1 MAYIGGKWVTVGES
15 KGLGSKINVVSKER
29 ATAMVSERGILA
41 IPLEM
46 NWGADESIKVFTAQD
61 WTRDSLYTFGYDTTA
76 PEVRNIRE
84 MFLGGAN
91 ELVIA
96 RLNGKGEKASNSICK
111 AKYPG
116 TRGNDLEVSVEA
128 DPDSGTIENELAD
141 ISVKF
146 TASENKVTATYS
158 NVPDGYELVG
168 SLVKDGVENK
178 KAVQTVDGN
187 QLIITIPDGAE
198 AGEYEVKACVKS
210 GEAVSLISTG
220 SITVTVTPA
229 TEPVVI
235 EKFGFVKENATLDS
249 INPGASSAIDHDNNI
264 FYFYFKEKPE
274 DATNYLTVFE
284 VDGKKYASTWS
295 NTRGNL
301 VGLGK
306 GKSHNTDADF
316 VFDTSWKKHNGT
328 EIDVTG
334 KTVKVSVVKFD
345 EPVTNA
351 KAPTGEGTEVI
362 APVEIDCSADKEG
375 GNNITVQEG
384 TEASTTAK
392 YTSATPES
400 FDSEVPAKFI
410 VKTFLDGVEVDK
422 QTVKNISKLKD
433 NDFIVWDKTLQLEEN
448 AGEPLSGGTNSEVT
462 NADYSD
468 ALNKLEPQVFHV
480 LGLPIRNEE
489 LQQMFIEYTK
499 RLRDALGI
507 KFVTVMPPTD
517 EPANY
522 EGVIQ
527 VPNLLEDDDVNEE
540 GDLIYWVAGLQA
552 GCKVQDSCGNLDYTG
567 AYTIDVNYTQR
578 ALENM
583 IDNGYFAFHLAR
595 GKDRQQHV
603 RTWVDINT
611 LTEFGDGQNEDWT
624 RNQTIRVIDQCCN
637 DIAALFNND
646 YASRVP
652 NTDAGRAALRTDI
665 KTYMEELEAKGAIE
679 AFDPS
684 SIVIEQY
691 DKRIVVVEV
700 LITPVNAME
709 QMYMTIF
716 IQ

>member
-29 ATAMVSERGILA
+29 AIAMVSERGILA

-46 NWGADESIKVFTAQD
+46 NWGADDSIKVFTAQD

-84 MFLGGAN
+84 MFLGGAR
-91 ELVIA
+91 ELVVA
-96 RLNGKGEKASNSICK
+96 RLNGKGEKATNGICT

-116 TRGNDLEVSVEA
+116 TRGNDLEISIEA
-128 DPDSGTIENELAD
+128 DPDAGTVENELSKA
-141 ISVKF
+141 
-146 TASENKVTATYS
+146 TATFS
-158 NVPDGYELVG
+158 A
-168 SLVKDGVENK
+168 S
-178 KAVQTVDGN
+178 GN
-187 QLIITIPDGAE
+187 QLTVKFNNLPEGYKPKAAVVKEGKEVKGVSINEGSDNITIYITPDIGDGTFNVNAYAAQE
-198 AGEYEVKACVKS
+198 SSKI
-210 GEAVSLISTG
+210 LISTG
-220 SITVTVTPA
+220 EYSATVTPA
-229 TEPVVI
+229 TKSTIKLKEGTAQDNYGETGITVSYEVTDNT
-235 EKFGFVKENATLDS
+235 VKATLT
-249 INPGASSAIDHDNNI
+249 GAEEYTIT
-264 FYFYFKEKPE
+264 PE
-274 DATNYLTVFE
+274 LKQGAATLSPQTGKLTVDQQ
-284 VDGKKYASTWS
+284 DGSITYTFLSGLAENQNYTLTIKAKKTAEEEAEQEISTYS
-295 NTRGNL
+295 FSTQ
-301 VGLGK
+301 K
-306 GKSHNTDADF
+306 
-316 VFDTSWKKHNGT
+316 
-328 EIDVTG
+328 E
-334 KTVKVSVVKFD
+334 
-345 EPVTNA
+345 
-351 KAPTGEGTEVI
+351 GE
-362 APVEIDCSADKEG
+362 DKE
-375 GNNITVQEG
+375 
-384 TEASTTAK
+384 ASVSGS
-392 YTSATPES
+392 YTSATPASLRAEL
-400 FDSEVPAKFI
+400 PAKYI
-410 VKTFLDGVEVDK
+410 VKTFLDGAEVDK
-422 QTVKNISKLKD
+422 QTVKNVGRLKD
-433 NDFIVWDKTLQLEEN
+433 NDFVIWDRSIQLEEN
-448 AGEPLSGGTNSEVT
+448 AGVPLTGGTNSEVT
-462 NADYSD
+462 QADYSD

-522 EGVIQ
+522 EGIIQ

-552 GCKVQDSCGNLDYTG
+552 GCKVEDSCGNLDYTG

-611 LTEFGDGQNEDWT
+611 LTEFGEGQNEDWT

-691 DKRIVVVEV
+691 DKRIVVVQV